1 MVPKSKSTR
10 NADYRHA
17 QSIGRQRQAAQR
29 AAADEIPD
37 HLADVLPQDESPMLP
52 DTEPVTASAAAPD
65 PALQRAV
72 VSACEY
78 VQRMYDGAVDAARLT
93 RAADIVL
100 AGGVQHESPHH
111 AMVTSAGTLY
121 KVENGACPCADFTH
135 RHVICQHALA
145 VSLDRQVQTRLAPE
159 PEPKPDAPDDDTTT
173 PASEPLRGH
182 WSERE
187 PPLLY
192 TGKFQDRE
200 LGIEHMVCF
209 RADDFDE
216 LWAGVKEITRR
227 VKAKREHPSDPP
239 DAAIVPTPVDE
250 TPVCPYHGSMRPSSK
265 VPGTFYCASKMG
277 DGSYCRE
284 RWPKTK

>member
-17 QSIGRQRQAAQR
+17 QSIARQRQAAQR
-29 AAADEIPD
+29 AAADVSIKD
-37 HLADVLPQDESPMLP
+37 LADILPHDESPMLP

-72 VSACEY
+72 VSACEH
-78 VQRMYDGAVDAARLT
+78 VQRMYDSAVDAARLT
-93 RAADIVL
+93 RAADIVF

-111 AMVTSAGTLY
+111 AMLTS
-121 KVENGACPCADFTH
+121 
-135 RHVICQHALA
+135 
-145 VSLDRQVQTRLAPE
+145 
-159 PEPKPDAPDDDTTT
+159 
-173 PASEPLRGH
+173 
-182 WSERE
+182 
-187 PPLLY
+187 
-192 TGKFQDRE
+192 
-200 LGIEHMVCF
+200 
-209 RADDFDE
+209 
-216 LWAGVKEITRR
+216 KEITRR
-227 VKAKREHPSDPP
+227 VKAKREHHSDPP
-239 DAAIVPTPVDE
+239 DAATVPTPVDE